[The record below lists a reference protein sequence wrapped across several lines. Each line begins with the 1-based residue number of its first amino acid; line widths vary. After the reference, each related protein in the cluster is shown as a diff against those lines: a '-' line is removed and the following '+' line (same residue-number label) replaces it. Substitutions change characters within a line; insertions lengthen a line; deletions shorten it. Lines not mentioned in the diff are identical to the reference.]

1 MTSAMGGGEGSQ
13 IGQICR
19 WIVIKNVDMG
29 EGSDKNPEKLMTSF
43 LDGPYVF
50 EKGCATT
57 EY

>member
-1 MTSAMGGGEGSQ
+1 
-13 IGQICR
+13 
-19 WIVIKNVDMG
+19 MG